1 MYSQKNTPTILE
13 LCYLSKNVFFFNK
26 SQPVSGETTRDSQGE
41 CAHLQASPPLW
52 TKIDPKG
59 GKVPNTNSKQQK
71 DSKG

>member
-1 MYSQKNTPTILE
+1 M
-13 LCYLSKNVFFFNK
+13 FFFNK